1 MPAVLDSGHFFVF
14 VSVFLFFWGHSPPS
28 ACRHLRLKEGRS
40 YYANALAKTKKKLS
54 NSYIAKMTNNF
65 WVNSHIVVIIYRTQK
80 GRAYAR
86 PF

>member
-1 MPAVLDSGHFFVF
+1 MPAVLDCGHFFCIRKRVLVGEF
-14 VSVFLFFWGHSPPS
+14 RSPPS
-28 ACRHLRLKEGRS
+28 ACRHLHLKEGRS

-65 WVNSHIVVIIYRTQK
+65 LVNSHIVVVNYRIQK
-80 GRAYAR
+80 GRAHAR